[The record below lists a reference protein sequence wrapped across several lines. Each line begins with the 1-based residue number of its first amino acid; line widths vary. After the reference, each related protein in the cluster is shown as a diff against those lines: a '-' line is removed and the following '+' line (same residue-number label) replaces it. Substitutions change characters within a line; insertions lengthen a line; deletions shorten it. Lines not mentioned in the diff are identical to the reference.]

1 MVNKSH
7 GLFAGRTRYLSKKHN
22 PSRLGLTKRIKSFDI
37 GAKVVVLPKGNKRD
51 IPHPR
56 YKGKT
61 GVVIE
66 KRGGAY
72 VVEVAVSKSMKRKLI
87 VPQMHLEAA

>member
-7 GLFAGRTRYLSKKHN
+7 GLFAGRTRYLSKNHN
-22 PSRLGLTKRIKSFDI
+22 PSRLGLTNRIKNFEI
-37 GAKVVVLPKGNKRD
+37 GAKVVVLPKGNRRD

-56 YKGKT
+56 YKGRT
-61 GVVIE
+61 GIVLE

-72 VVEVAVSKSMKRKLI
+72 VVEINVSKSTKRKLI
-87 VPQMHLEAA
+87 VPQMHLEGA